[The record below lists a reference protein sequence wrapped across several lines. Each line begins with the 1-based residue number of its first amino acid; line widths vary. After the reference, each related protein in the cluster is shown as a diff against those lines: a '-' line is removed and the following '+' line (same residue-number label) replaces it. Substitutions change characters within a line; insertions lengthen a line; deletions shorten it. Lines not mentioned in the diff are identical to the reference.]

1 MQFTLLFLLFVPLIE
16 IYFMIKIGAFIG
28 AFNTIMATLLTAGV
42 GLYFVKQ
49 QGLATVMSAINSISR
64 NNSPVFEILG
74 GFCLVIAAIC
84 LIIPGFITDIIGT
97 LLVFTLTRNL
107 ILKIIVKQNNQ
118 SKNNNDKVIEIEAD
132 EIDERKE

>member
-28 AFNTIMATLLTAGV
+28 AFNTIMATLLSAGV

-84 LIIPGFITDIIGT
+84 LIIPGFITDIIGA
-97 LLVFTLTRNL
+97 LLVFPLTRNL